1 MKMNKLFAACIVF
14 LVIFTAQA
22 QTKQP
27 KTVREFF
34 NLLPQKY
41 FLLEG
46 CADKPT
52 VANCNKARVEYLK
65 NYLEVEDVANGY
77 MKGGCDGAQ
86 SCFTMALFKRQNGN
100 YVVGISTFFELGEES
115 YFLEYANG
123 KWKDISAKVVPEYS
137 KNKVYDLPRQGTTV
151 EVYELKSE
159 KTPGEELVIRERGR
173 KLYDLAWKDGKFSI
187 KK

>member
-1 MKMNKLFAACIVF
+1 MKNIYFVIT
-14 LVIFTAQA
+14 LVLVSLSTFAQA

-27 KTVREFF
+27 KTVRDFF

-46 CADKPT
+46 CADNPSVT
-52 VANCNKARVEYLK
+52 NCNKARAEYLK
-65 NYLEVEDVANGY
+65 NYLEVEDSANGY

-86 SCFTMALFKRQNGN
+86 SCFTLALFKRQNGT
-100 YVVGISTFFELGEES
+100 YLVGLSTSFEMGEES
-115 YFLEYANG
+115 YFLEYSNG
-123 KWKDISAKVVPEYS
+123 KWQNISSRVVPEYS
-137 KNKVYDLPRQGTTV
+137 KNKVYDLPRQGTTI

-159 KTPGEELVIRERGR
+159 KIRGEELMARERGR
-173 KLYDLAWKDGKFSI
+173 KLYDLVWKDGQFTI